1 VKSLG
6 EILFALIFVILSC
19 SAIKAQKT
27 SAPRDSMNIRNP
39 DSTQIVIDTE
49 TVPAVIR
56 SRAQELSVLYPL
68 GNFPRE
74 ETANAG
80 FWARN
85 TGPQYGEVFYSNQ
98 FRIYSR
104 FRPSVPLRYY
114 PEHAITHFHFSGDDS
129 VKYPLRLHMLQRQEE
144 PKVNVVYKKGDF
156 ALGALSVAMA
166 VDVTDKTHLHL
177 GRESE
182 NYVGLYGIDNIDA
195 ERYYLA
201 AWHQLSDSTQFIY
214 NTFYS
219 KDRTNW
225 VGGYPNLQKYG
236 SESTS
241 WYQNFLQWK
250 TQRGRTSLDFGLHLG
265 SQRLWLSSERVNENP
280 TELQRGVWFSV
291 DKMISNHLSAG
302 IRYVGEEYRLSGIKV
317 SGASEMRH
325 QMSGEL
331 QFENKFF
338 TLEAEAGGRYRS
350 VQNTANDLFGNVKLS
365 FAFAQH
371 SVLGAELKQEVRY
384 TPWQWSLQKNLFVN
398 PFPLNKSTPV
408 TDMSGFLEWQPLQW
422 ISLQAAGGTT
432 SFSDW
437 YTLEY
442 LQPAARTDS
451 LLSITRYNGHFSHFN
466 VEVTIKP
473 LKSAEAG
480 IRYDLFPDL
489 NQPLPEI
496 WSQQYVSGWLHAEQF
511 FFKNNLL
518 LHLYS
523 EGGYFTDRQTV
534 GWNPMLQSLTRYPL
548 FRQPQDLGFV
558 HLYFAGEIGPFTLG
572 LSFYNLLHYNL
583 QYAVDQRP
591 QTNIFYLSV
600 RWQFWE

>member
-1 VKSLG
+1 MRLPWKIIQCVMVV
-6 EILFALIFVILSC
+6 LFFLNNVEAQSISS
-19 SAIKAQKT
+19 SA
-27 SAPRDSMNIRNP
+27 DSMNIRNP

-56 SRAQELSVLYPL
+56 SRNQELTVLYPL

-80 FWARN
+80 FWAR
-85 TGPQYGEVFYSNQ
+85 TIGPQYGEVFFAGQ
-98 FRIYSR
+98 FGMSSR
-104 FRPSVPLRYY
+104 FRPSVPLRYF
-114 PEHAITHFHFSGDDS
+114 PEHAITQFHFSGDDS
-129 VKYPLRLHMLQRQEE
+129 VNYPLRLHILQRQAE

-166 VDVTDKTHLHL
+166 VDVTEKTHLHL

-182 NYVGLYGIDNIDA
+182 SYVGQYGIDNIDA
-195 ERYYLA
+195 ERYHLA
-201 AWHQLSDSTQFIY
+201 AYHQLSDSTQFVY
-214 NTFYS
+214 KTFYS

-225 VGGYPNLQKYG
+225 GGGYPNLQKYG

-241 WYQNFLQWK
+241 WYQNFIQWK
-250 TQRGRTSLDFGLHLG
+250 TQFNGTQFDYGLHLG
-265 SQRLWLSSERVNENP
+265 SQRLWLSGQRATGQPN
-280 TELQRGVWFSV
+280 ELQRGGWFRAHRI
-291 DKMISNHLSAG
+291 ISKQLSAG
-302 IRYVGEEYRLSGIKV
+302 IRYEGEDYLLSGDKMSDV
-317 SGASEMRH
+317 AEMRH
-325 QMSGEL
+325 QVSGDL
-331 QFENKFF
+331 QFDSKNL
-338 TLEAEAGGRYRS
+338 TLEALAGGRYRS
-350 VQNTANDLFGNVKLS
+350 VPNTANDLFGKVKLS

-371 SVLGAELKQEVRY
+371 SIIGGEFKREIRY
-384 TPWQWSLQKNLFVN
+384 LPWQWALQSNLFSGT
-398 PFPLNKSTPV
+398 PPLNKSTPV
-408 TDMSGFLEWQPLQW
+408 NDLAGFIRWKPLRGLTF
-422 ISLQAAGGTT
+422 IARGGRL
-432 SFSDW
+432 SFKDW

-451 LLSITRYNGHFSHFN
+451 LLSVAPYSGSFSHFD
-466 VEVTIKP
+466 VEVKIKP

-480 IRYDLFPDL
+480 VRYDLFPDL

-496 WSQQYVSGWLHAEQF
+496 WSQQSVTGWLHAERF

-518 LHLYS
+518 LHLYT
-523 EGGYFTDRQTV
+523 EGGYFTDRQAV
-534 GWNPMLQSLTRYPL
+534 GWNPVLQSLTRYPL

-558 HLYFAGEIGPFTLG
+558 HLYFAGEVGPFTLG

-600 RWQFWE
+600 RWQFWD